1 MIPNRRAVFVINS
14 LGGGGAERVM
24 SKIVDDISKGDE
36 ALDVS
41 LITLDALDDQY
52 RLASTVRRI
61 KLDSK
66 GSLLR
71 GIYLIFL
78 FFSRDRPDVIVSFLT
93 RSNLVVV
100 IVGKI
105 LRIRTVI
112 SERVNTTSHF
122 RSKTSGRL
130 SQFLLKFVY
139 PFADQIVCVSH
150 GVRND
155 LIYNYGISED
165 KLCVVYNPVD
175 TLDIIARSRDE
186 SGILLPRDYFVAVG
200 RLTENKNMN
209 SLICAYAKADVTPDL
224 VILGE
229 GEQRNQLEELVQRLG
244 LVGRVHLPGFVSNP
258 AAVVANARAY
268 LSASLAEGFPN
279 ALVEAM
285 ALSKPVVSSDC
296 DSGPSEILSGGDD
309 LKVTECTEMRYGLLT
324 PSGDVAELARAIRLM
339 TSDERCARYGKL
351 AAVRAQQFSV
361 NASVSG
367 YVATMFPK

>member
-1 MIPNRRAVFVINS
+1 
-14 LGGGGAERVM
+14 M